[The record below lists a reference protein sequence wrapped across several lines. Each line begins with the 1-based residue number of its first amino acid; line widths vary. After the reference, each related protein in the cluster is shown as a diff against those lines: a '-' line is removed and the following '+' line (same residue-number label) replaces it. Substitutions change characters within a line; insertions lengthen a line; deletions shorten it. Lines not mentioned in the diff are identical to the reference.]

1 MKNRGRVTI
10 TVSVFLIGIAVW
22 VPLRSM
28 RVAAQSSGSGL
39 KGSFGFTATA
49 QYALSNPNP
58 VAVLGV
64 ITFDGAGNLTGNQ
77 TIASSDLSATATT
90 VQTQTVPFTGTYS
103 VNADGTGSLTTQI
116 PGGGTNTVSFVIT
129 DGGSGLM
136 FVLTA
141 GTNSLI
147 TGTARKQ

>member
-1 MKNRGRVTI
+1 MKNRSRVI
-10 TVSVFLIGIAVW
+10 ILAAVLIVGIAAW
-22 VPLRSM
+22 MPLRSL
-28 RVAAQSSGSGL
+28 RVAAQTSGAGL

-49 QYALSNPNP
+49 PYALSNPIP
-58 VAVLGV
+58 AAILGV
-64 ITFDGAGNLTGNQ
+64 ITFDGARNLTGNQ
-77 TIASSDLSATATT
+77 TIVSPDLSATATT
-90 VQTQTVPFTGTYS
+90 VQTQAVPFTGTYS
-103 VNADGTGSLTTQI
+103 VYADGTGNLTTQI
-116 PGGGTNTVSFVIT
+116 PGVGTNTVSFVIT